1 MGESTPLGFF
11 MYPIHQIADILCV
24 NADLVPVGKDQAPM
38 VEDTRRVARK
48 FNNTYG
54 VKVFNEPKA
63 LYGVDINVPGVD
75 GDAKMGK
82 SLNNCI
88 YLSDSEEELR
98 RKVFK
103 VYTDPN
109 RIHATDLGTVEGNI
123 AFIYHDFFNDNK
135 EEVEEMKER
144 YREGK
149 IKDVE
154 VKERLFEVMN
164 EKLTPIREKRKEAEG
179 MKDDFLQ
186 KALEGSKKV
195 SSIAKK
201 TVEEMKEAMQ
211 LDFK

>member
-1 MGESTPLGFF
+1 
-11 MYPIHQIADILCV
+11 
-24 NADLVPVGKDQAPM
+24 M

-54 VKVFNEPKA
+54 VKIFNEPEA
-63 LYGVDINVPGVD
+63 LYGVDINVPGID
-75 GDAKMGK
+75 GNAKMGK

-98 RKVFK
+98 KKVFK

-109 RIHATDLGTVEGNI
+109 RIHATDPGTVEGNI
-123 AFIYHDFFNDNK
+123 AFVYHDFFNDNK
-135 EEVEEMKER
+135 KEVEQMKER

-179 MKDDFLQ
+179 MKDDLLQ

-195 SSIAKK
+195 SGIAKD
-201 TVEEMKEAMQ
+201 TIEEMKEAMQ